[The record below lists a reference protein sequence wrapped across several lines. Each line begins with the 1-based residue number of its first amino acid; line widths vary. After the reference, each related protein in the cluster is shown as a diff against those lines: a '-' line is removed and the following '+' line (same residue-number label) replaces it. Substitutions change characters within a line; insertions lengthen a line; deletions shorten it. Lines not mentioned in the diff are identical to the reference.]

1 MASNSDDDD
10 VSIPSR
16 YRNVSLDA
24 LRVSARKKL
33 SLYLN
38 IERLPNEDGIV
49 ADYNGLAEQIGFS
62 FLEIQNFGRQ
72 RDPTTEVLNE
82 WTRRPDLSPTVGQL
96 FCYLRVM
103 GREDV
108 MTDCKRSII
117 LDIEHYVSQEER
129 RQNDVV
135 PLQDDT
141 ISQSSTPESSDFTD
155 HDTDEYRYITVQDVE
170 SNTRTFY
177 DAFVCYDPE
186 GYDLQFVK
194 KMLSALESAP
204 YGLKLFVPWRDDL
217 PGSSTHTVSAKLIQE
232 RCRRMVIIMSPRYLK
247 SPACDFQTKF
257 AHSLSPGSRSKKL
270 VPVLITPCIIPQIL
284 HHVSLC
290 DFTKIDLIDWFWHR
304 LATAIKAPLSFD
316 ELQINDRISLDN
328 IILNLDQEEYRN
340 SGSSSSSSSSSSH
353 PLPIIHS
360 TPSASS
366 SSSSSTTTSSR
377 PAAAAS
383 ASSPGS
389 SSPMEVGPTMQ
400 SIPQASLMS
409 SPKQASGPVPPRRR
423 HRQTERSI
431 PQLFPSS

>member
-38 IERLPNEDGIV
+38 IERLLNEDGIV

-62 FLEIQNFGRQ
+62 FLEMQNFARQ

-96 FCYLRVM
+96 FYYLRVM

-155 HDTDEYRYITVQDVE
+155 HDIDEYRYMTVQDVE
-170 SNTRTFY
+170 SDTLTFY

-194 KMLSALESAP
+194 KMLSELESAR

-217 PGSSTHTVSAKLIQE
+217 PGSSTYTVSAKLIQD
-232 RCRRMVIIMSPRYLK
+232 RCRRMVIIMSPRYLR

-284 HHVSLC
+284 RHVSLC
-290 DFTKIDLIDWFWHR
+290 DFTKLALMEWFWHR
-304 LATAIKAPLSFD
+304 LAVAIKAPLSFD
-316 ELQINDRISLDN
+316 ELQINDKISLED
-328 IILNLDQEEYRN
+328 ITLSLDQEQYRN
-340 SGSSSSSSSSSSH
+340 SGSSSSSSSQ

-360 TPSASS
+360 SPSS
-366 SSSSSTTTSSR
+366 SSSSAR
-377 PAAAAS
+377 PAAAAN
-383 ASSPGS
+383 SPGS
-389 SSPMEVGPTMQ
+389 SSSMEVGPPVQ
-400 SIPQASLMS
+400 SAPQGSSMSSSTQASS
-409 SPKQASGPVPPRRR
+409 PVPPHRR
-423 HRQTERSI
+423 HRQTNRSI
-431 PQLFPSS
+431 PQLFRSSEC

>member
-38 IERLPNEDGIV
+38 IERLLNEDGIV
-49 ADYNGLAEQIGFS
+49 PDYNGLAEQIGFS

-96 FCYLRVM
+96 FYYLKVM

-108 MTDCKRSII
+108 LTDCKRSIV
-117 LDIEHYVSQEER
+117 LDIEHYVSQQER
-129 RQNDVV
+129 RQDAVV

-155 HDTDEYRYITVQDVE
+155 HDTDEYRYMTVQDVE
-170 SNTRTFY
+170 NNSPAFY

-194 KMLSALESAP
+194 KMLSELESVR

-217 PGSSTHTVSAKLIQE
+217 PGSSTHTVSAKLIQD
-232 RCRRMVIIMSPRYLK
+232 RCRRMVIIMSPRFLK

-270 VPVLITPCIIPQIL
+270 VPVLITPCFIPQIL
-284 HHVSLC
+284 RHVTLC
-290 DFTKIDLIDWFWHR
+290 DFTKRDLMEWFWHR
-304 LATAIKAPLSFD
+304 LARAIKAPLNFE
-316 ELQINDRISLDN
+316 ELQINDKISLED
-328 IILNLDQEEYRN
+328 ITLSLDQEQYRN
-340 SGSSSSSSSSSSH
+340 SGSSSSSSSSQ

-360 TPSASS
+360 PPSS
-366 SSSSSTTTSSR
+366 SLSSR
-377 PAAAAS
+377 PAAAAN
-383 ASSPGS
+383 SPGS
-389 SSPMEVGPTMQ
+389 SGDHTPMEPGSPVQ
-400 SIPQASLMS
+400 SASPGSPIASMS
-409 SPKQASGPVPPRRR
+409 SSTQSSSPIPPRRR
-423 HRQTERSI
+423 HRQADRSI
-431 PQLFPSS
+431 PQLFPSSQC